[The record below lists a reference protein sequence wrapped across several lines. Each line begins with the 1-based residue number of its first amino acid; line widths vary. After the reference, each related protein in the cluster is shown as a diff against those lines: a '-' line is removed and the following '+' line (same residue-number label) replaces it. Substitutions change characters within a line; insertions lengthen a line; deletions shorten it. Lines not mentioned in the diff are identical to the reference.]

1 MTDLRKFK
9 DIFLDF
15 IVMQHVYFI
24 NNNSKK
30 CRIIGSLK
38 GRYNISLWIVTGVFS
53 NKISQP

>member
-1 MTDLRKFK
+1 MTDFGKFK
-9 DIFLDF
+9 DILLDL

-24 NNNSKK
+24 NNNSNKY
-30 CRIIGSLK
+30 RIIGSLK

>member
-9 DIFLDF
+9 DISFDF

-30 CRIIGSLK
+30 YRIIGSLK
-38 GRYNISLWIVTGVFS
+38 GRYNISLRIVMGHDS
-53 NKISQP
+53 IEIIQA